1 MTAARKVPVVLAKF
15 LAHGA
20 VIGQAWRA
28 AAFATPSHFA
38 GPAKVTGRSAL
49 LLIEKAVTPVT

>member
-20 VIGQAWRA
+20 VIGQPGAQQLSR
-28 AAFATPSHFA
+28 PH
-38 GPAKVTGRSAL
+38 RIL
-49 LLIEKAVTPVT
+49 LDRPK

>member
-1 MTAARKVPVVLAKF
+1 MTAARKVPVVLAD